1 MRHSELVVVRTFNDR
16 IDAELAQSA
25 LQAAE
30 IDSMLRSDDVG
41 GLRPHMALQNGVEL
55 LVRMEDAPAA
65 RQILDTDVSE

>member
-16 IDAELAQSA
+16 FDAELAQSA

-30 IDSMLRSDDVG
+30 IDSMLRSDDAG

-55 LVRMEDAPAA
+55 LVRMEDAQGA